1 MALAAVGLAALVA
14 AAAFGHARRDDVSLR
29 FDQRTPPAKYKT
41 TLPQRAPRT
50 RLKSLV
56 MPADVHNACECALPA
71 CAEGCR
77 VRRARRHSRRSRVR
91 YAVERVRLRL
101 EFGAP
106 PAPFFISS
114 ILKSPLPFYV
124 GVMYYPTPV
133 PLSVTA
139 WQIGSYQGG
148 IR

>member
-56 MPADVHNACECALPA
+56 MPADVHNACERALPA

-101 EFGAP
+101 EFGHHGLAVARVHACLHTWLP
-106 PAPFFISS
+106 ISISS
-114 ILKSPLPFYV
+114 ILKSPL
-124 GVMYYPTPV
+124 
-133 PLSVTA
+133 L
-139 WQIGSYQGG
+139 
-148 IR
+148 